1 MMLEDMNRTQMEI
14 AIIENDIPCN
24 VDEAIEMTDEQ
35 VRELIQNWVEEKP
48 DFIV

>member
-14 AIIENDIPCN
+14 AILENDIPCN

-35 VRELIQNWVEEKP
+35 VRELIYNWIEESP
-48 DFIV
+48 DLAI